1 MMTMQNMPRLERKD
15 AGDED
20 DVAKL
25 IRELSTESK
34 AAIDALKAD
43 LKKATDAAAETK
55 ARADKLELRMQRPGS
70 GGNGTGE
77 RGEKSVAEIAKE
89 RKAFGLFAKTGDDI
103 EMKAL
108 ATDDG
113 PQAGYLVDTQLSK
126 VINQKAFDQSPM
138 RRLSR
143 VISIT
148 EGDGWSEPSDFSD
161 VGAEWVGERAARP
174 ETDNPDIGLFN
185 VPLNEVY
192 AHQTITQKLLDLAYV
207 DIGAWLEGKIADKF
221 ARIEGVAF
229 VSGNGVLKPKGFLTY
244 STDTAGDDTR
254 AVDTLQYVN
263 SGHATMV
270 TADSLRDLY
279 WTLRAAYRQNGTWLM
294 NSATANSIDKLK
306 DGNGDYMW
314 RDGMTAGAPPSLLG
328 RPVEIDE
335 NMPNQG
341 AGLLPIAFGDF
352 KAGYTVLDHA
362 AIKMLRDPFTDKP
375 NVVIYAYRRVGGGLA
390 NSEAIKLLRISA
402 S

>member
-1 MMTMQNMPRLERKD
+1 MKTMTMPRLERKD
-15 AGDED
+15 AGDGD
-20 DVAKL
+20 DEIKNL
-25 IRELSTESK
+25 ITELGAESK
-34 AAIDALKAD
+34 KAIDALKAD

-70 GGNGTGE
+70 GGNGSGGG
-77 RGEKSVAEIAKE
+77 GEKTAAEIATE

-126 VINQKAFDQSPM
+126 VINQKSFDQSPM
-138 RRLSR
+138 RRLGR

-148 EGDGWSEPSDFSD
+148 EGDGWSEPNDFSD
-161 VGAEWVGERAARP
+161 VGAEWVGERASRS

-192 AHQTITQKLLDLAYV
+192 AHQTVTQKLMDLAYV

-221 ARIEGVAF
+221 ARTEGAAF
-229 VSGNGVLKPKGFLTY
+229 VSGNGVLKPKGFMAY
-244 STDTAGDDTR
+244 STSAAADDTR
-254 AVDTLQYVN
+254 AIDTLQYVN
-263 SGHATMV
+263 SGAATTI
-270 TADSLRDLY
+270 TADALRDIY
-279 WTLRAAYRQNGTWLM
+279 WTLRAPYRGNASWLM
-294 NSATANSIDKLK
+294 NSATANSVDKLK

-335 NMPNQG
+335 NMPSVG

-362 AIKMLRDPFTDKP
+362 AIKLLRDPFTDKP
-375 NVVIYAYRRVGGGLA
+375 NVIVYAYRRVGGGLA